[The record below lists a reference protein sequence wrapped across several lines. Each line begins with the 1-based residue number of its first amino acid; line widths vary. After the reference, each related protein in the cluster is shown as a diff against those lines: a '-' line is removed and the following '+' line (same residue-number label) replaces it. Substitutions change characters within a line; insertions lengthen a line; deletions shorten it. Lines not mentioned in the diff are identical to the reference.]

1 MSNERKRGL
10 LVVVSGPSGAGK
22 GTVLAHA
29 IRNYPNLQYSVS
41 VTTREPR
48 PGEVDGVNY
57 YFVTKDRFKEMLAGG
72 ELLEHQ
78 QVYGNFYGTP
88 KQKVL
93 DKLEEGYDVVLEID
107 VKGALDIK
115 NKFPQAVMIF
125 LTPVNRSTIEE
136 RLRGRDTETEE
147 QLKVRI
153 ESAIDEI
160 KQAVFYDYI
169 VVNEDA
175 EKGAEDIINIIKA
188 QKCSVDNNKK
198 FIDNLIYGG
207 NDL

>member
-1 MSNERKRGL
+1 MSNERKKGL

-93 DKLEEGYDVVLEID
+93 DKLEEGFDVVLEID

>member
-175 EKGAEDIINIIKA
+175 EKGAQDIINIIKA

>member
-1 MSNERKRGL
+1 M
-10 LVVVSGPSGAGK
+10 
-22 GTVLAHA
+22 
-29 IRNYPNLQYSVS
+29 
-41 VTTREPR
+41 
-48 PGEVDGVNY
+48 
-57 YFVTKDRFKEMLAGG
+57 
-72 ELLEHQ
+72 
-78 QVYGNFYGTP
+78 
-88 KQKVL
+88 L
-93 DKLEEGYDVVLEID
+93 DKLEEGFDVVLEID

>member
-41 VTTREPR
+41 VTTRESR

-93 DKLEEGYDVVLEID
+93 DKLEEGFDVVLEID

>member
-1 MSNERKRGL
+1 MSNERKKGL

-57 YFVTKDRFKEMLAGG
+57 YFVTKDKFRQMLECS

-78 QVYGNFYGTP
+78 QVYGNYYGTP

>member
-1 MSNERKRGL
+1 MSNERKKGL

-48 PGEVDGVNY
+48 PGEVDGINY
-57 YFVTKDRFKEMLAGG
+57 YFVTKDRFKEMLVGG

-78 QVYGNFYGTP
+78 QVYGNYYGTP

-125 LTPVNRSTIEE
+125 LTPVKRSTIEE

-175 EKGAEDIINIIKA
+175 EKGAQDIINIIKA

>member
-1 MSNERKRGL
+1 MSNERKKGL

-41 VTTREPR
+41 VTTRESR

-57 YFVTKDRFKEMLAGG
+57 YFVTKDRFKEMLVAG

-78 QVYGNFYGTP
+78 QVYGNYYGTP

-175 EKGAEDIINIIKA
+175 EKGAEDIISIIKA
-188 QKCSVDNNKK
+188 QKCRVENNKK

>member
-1 MSNERKRGL
+1 MSNERKKGL

-48 PGEVDGVNY
+48 PGEIDGVNY

-93 DKLEEGYDVVLEID
+93 DKLEEGFDVVLEID

>member
-1 MSNERKRGL
+1 MSNERKKGL

-48 PGEVDGVNY
+48 PGEVDGINY
-57 YFVTKDRFKEMLAGG
+57 YFVTKDRFKEMLVSG

-78 QVYGNFYGTP
+78 QVYGNYYGTP

-175 EKGAEDIINIIKA
+175 EKGAQDIINIIKA

>member
-41 VTTREPR
+41 VTTRESR

-57 YFVTKDRFKEMLAGG
+57 YFVTKDRFKEMLAAG

-78 QVYGNFYGTP
+78 QVYGNYYGTP

-175 EKGAEDIINIIKA
+175 EKGAEDIISIIKA
-188 QKCSVDNNKK
+188 QKCRVENNKK

>member
-1 MSNERKRGL
+1 MSNERKKGL

-57 YFVTKDRFKEMLAGG
+57 YFVTKDRFKDMLAGG

-93 DKLEEGYDVVLEID
+93 DKLEEGFDVVLEID

-136 RLRGRDTETEE
+136 RLRGRDTETED

>member
-57 YFVTKDRFKEMLAGG
+57 YFVTKDRFKDMLAGG

-93 DKLEEGYDVVLEID
+93 DKLEEGFDVVLEID

>member
-57 YFVTKDRFKEMLAGG
+57 YFVTKDRFKDMLAGG

-175 EKGAEDIINIIKA
+175 EKGAQDIINIIKA

>member
-93 DKLEEGYDVVLEID
+93 DKLEEGFDVVLEID

>member
-78 QVYGNFYGTP
+78 QVYGNYYGTP

-93 DKLEEGYDVVLEID
+93 DKLEEGFDVVLEID